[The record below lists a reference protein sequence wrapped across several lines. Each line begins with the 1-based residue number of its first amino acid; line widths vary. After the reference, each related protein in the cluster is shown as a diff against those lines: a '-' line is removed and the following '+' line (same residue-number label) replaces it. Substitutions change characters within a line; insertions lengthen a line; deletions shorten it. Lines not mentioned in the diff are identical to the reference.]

1 MSPTHAIH
9 SMGSKKLPGQR
20 SANHRSETAPS
31 ITTYSDASRE
41 KHQHQHPQTQPKPL
55 QEQQQQLQDYLVGNR
70 SCKPT
75 TTPIE
80 CWLKEDIREQPWTDL
95 RVPGRNLPQS
105 GAWIEELSLEVVE
118 LDDLTLNL
126 DLEEQLPLSTL
137 TVSILG
143 SESTPCG

>member
-9 SMGSKKLPGQR
+9 PMDSKKLPSQR
-20 SANHRSETAPS
+20 SINHRSETTPG
-31 ITTYSDASRE
+31 IITYSDASRE
-41 KHQHQHPQTQPKPL
+41 KHKHPQTQPKPL
-55 QEQQQQLQDYLVGNR
+55 QEQQQQLHDYLVGNR

-95 RVPGRNLPQS
+95 RVPARNLPQS
-105 GAWIEELSLEVVE
+105 GAWVEELSPEVVG

-126 DLEEQLPLSTL
+126 DLEQLSLSTL
-137 TVSILG
+137 TVSMLG
-143 SESTPCG
+143 GESTPCG

>member
-1 MSPTHAIH
+1 MSPIHATH
-9 SMGSKKLPGQR
+9 SMDSKKLPGQR
-20 SANHRSETAPS
+20 SVNHRSETAPS
-31 ITTYSDASRE
+31 IAYSDASRE
-41 KHQHQHPQTQPKPL
+41 KHQHPQTQPKPL

-80 CWLKEDIREQPWTDL
+80 CWLKEDTREQPWTDL
-95 RVPGRNLPQS
+95 RVPGILPQS
-105 GAWIEELSLEVVE
+105 GTWIEELSPEVVE

-126 DLEEQLPLSTL
+126 DLEQLSLSNFDG
-137 TVSILG
+137 VDVG